1 MNRFLLALVLSLGM
15 VVGPSSVVQ
24 AQDGQLTSIASA
36 GMGVA
41 MIGIAGAD
49 IGRSATNCSLFAAA
63 AATNPDK
70 SDDAAQKAKDKG
82 DSATSGG
89 CGQLALNAL
98 AVAGG
103 ILSVVSSL
111 MSLGA
116 QKGGGSSTGG
126 GPGYLTA
133 NPTDPLIKQ
142 LGCID
147 LANCGCGPN
156 EAATN
161 PMCSPDGLDKI
172 KADLENAKSLFA
184 TGDIPLPEGK
194 TPEGML
200 GELDN
205 ALAELGK
212 AESALAT
219 GDLGDILATDG
230 LGNGRSGGAG
240 KKGAGGGGGDGMGGG
255 AYGGF
260 GGGGAV
266 RAGPADRSG
275 LGSALSVNELNMI
288 DEATGKKLTIWQR
301 ATRRYQGEGSRRALM
316 MSRAEFIRKEA
327 GLRVAQGEKLR
338 LEAERRA
345 QARENSKKSQ
355 KKPASLGKKH

>member
-1 MNRFLLALVLSLGM
+1 M
-15 VVGPSSVVQ
+15 VVGPSSVVR
-24 AQDGQLTSIASA
+24 AQDGQATSLISA

-49 IGRSATNCSLFAAA
+49 VGRASEGCAKWQACIAAPGHSKATPCGI
-63 AATNPDK
+63 
-70 SDDAAQKAKDKG
+70 AQTHE
-82 DSATSGG
+82 SSNTPTSGA
-89 CGQLALNAL
+89 CWQLGMNVL
-98 AVAGG
+98 AIAGG
-103 ILSVVSSL
+103 ALSVVSSL
-111 MSLGA
+111 MSMGA
-116 QKGGGSSTGG
+116 QKGGGRSTSG

-172 KADLENAKSLFA
+172 KADIENAKSLYA
-184 TGDIPLPEGK
+184 TGEIPLPEGK

-219 GDLGDILATDG
+219 GDLGDIAATDG
-230 LGNGRSGGAG
+230 LGNGRGTG
-240 KKGAGGGGGDGMGGG
+240 KKGAGGMGGGDGMGGG

-266 RAGPADRSG
+266 KAGPADRSG

-338 LEAERRA
+338 EEAERRA